1 MYTFLIFDKKTG
13 EYIGK
18 RETSRR
24 YPEWQE
30 GVDVVKGEA
39 LSFQE
44 RTRVMSNPEH
54 FKRIKGRKR
63 IAWVRLV
70 DAYCT
75 TDSRICAMIIRRLTV
90 MMMGCGYNR

>member
-54 FKRIKGRKR
+54 FKRIKGRLIELGKKEK
-63 IAWVRLV
+63 
-70 DAYCT
+70 DAKKLE
-75 TDSRICAMIIRRLTV
+75 RKVKVIRRLDIK
-90 MMMGCGYNR
+90 